1 MSTLSKGDIARRAR
15 ERLTDWP
22 EAKTGFTIPRLQ
34 ALVDGALAKL
44 ARIIA
49 ADQKRSDL
57 LLPAAGFAETL
68 VAGEVDLQTVISA
81 NSILLDYLDGAEILM
96 ADLSVNAFPFQWVAN
111 QGELALSRITDSI
124 FIHCCLTGTLLQTK
138 NTDGSLISL
147 NGNIVIFSNYV
158 PTMAQL
164 PVSLE
169 DSVIDLVA
177 DMARQELMNRSQ
189 RSAA

>member
-1 MSTLSKGDIARRAR
+1 MSSLSKGDVARRAR

-34 ALVDGALAKL
+34 TLVDGALTKL

-49 ADQKRSDL
+49 ADSKRSDL
-57 LLPAAGFAETL
+57 LVPAAGFPET
-68 VAGEVDLQTVISA
+68 VTAGEIDLQAVIAA
-81 NSILLDYLDGAEILM
+81 NNILLDYLDGAEIQM
-96 ADLSVNAFPFQWVAN
+96 ADLTVNAFPFQWVAS
-111 QGELALSRITDSI
+111 QGELALQRITDSI

-138 NTDGSLISL
+138 NTDGSLTSL
-147 NGNIVIFSNYV
+147 DGNIVIFSNYI

-164 PVSLE
+164 PVSLD

-177 DMARQELMNRSQ
+177 DMAKQEFMNRSQ